1 MARFINPTYDMAF
14 KRIFGQ
20 ENSKDLLLDFLNDL
34 LKGEKKIES
43 IRLLDKERPPLY
55 HKGREGI
62 YDIACLTEE
71 EEYIIVEMQN
81 AFQEYFYGRALYY
94 LSQII
99 ANQGEQGAKWEF
111 DVKAV
116 YGIFFLNF
124 ELGGKLRTDMI
135 LADRDTGEQISDKL
149 RFIFVE
155 LPFFTKMKTECITGL
170 DKWIYVLK
178 NMENLKEI
186 PFKEEKPIFKKLEQI
201 ADLASLSREERRR
214 YDADLRAYRDHFAQI
229 NSAKRLG
236 ERIGE
241 KKGRTEGKIEVV
253 RNMKAKGL
261 SVDMIADITGLSPAE
276 IEKIQVQ

>member
-1 MARFINPTYDMAF
+1 M
-14 KRIFGQ
+14 
-20 ENSKDLLLDFLNDL
+20 
-34 LKGEKKIES
+34 
-43 IRLLDKERPPLY
+43 
-55 HKGREGI
+55 
-62 YDIACLTEE
+62 
-71 EEYIIVEMQN
+71 
-81 AFQEYFYGRALYY
+81 YY
-94 LSQII
+94 LSQTI

>member
-14 KRIFGQ
+14 NRIFGQ